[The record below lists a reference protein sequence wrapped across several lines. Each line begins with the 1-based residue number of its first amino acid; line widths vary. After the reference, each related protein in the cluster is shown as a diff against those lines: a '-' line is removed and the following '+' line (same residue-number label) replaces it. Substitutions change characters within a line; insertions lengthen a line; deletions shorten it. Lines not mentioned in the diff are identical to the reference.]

1 MEIQP
6 DDRHQIDMRGN
17 FASLI
22 MNDITAD
29 DDAEYSVTAVNK
41 AGKAT
46 SKAELFVN
54 PLSKSIHFISH
65 MMQSVMLCLFCNKK
79 NSKGGKMYYS
89 HIIRYFDTFS
99 STRTQTSLF
108 ILSI

>member
-1 MEIQP
+1 MHPFHICNTLGAFNRINTVTYNDSFFFFFARYRDGVEIQP

-29 DDAEYSVTAVNK
+29 DDAEYSVAAVNK

-54 PLSKSIHFISH
+54 PLSK
-65 MMQSVMLCLFCNKK
+65 
-79 NSKGGKMYYS
+79 
-89 HIIRYFDTFS
+89 
-99 STRTQTSLF
+99 
-108 ILSI
+108 